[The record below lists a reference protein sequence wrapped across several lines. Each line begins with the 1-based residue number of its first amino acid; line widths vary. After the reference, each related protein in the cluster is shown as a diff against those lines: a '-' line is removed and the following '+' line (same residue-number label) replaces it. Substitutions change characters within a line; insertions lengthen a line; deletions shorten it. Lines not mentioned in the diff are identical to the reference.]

1 MAEQDVPAPASQRGL
16 ICGFDGGSTPEFY
29 IDRPV
34 AFWGP
39 EKFAVVIVVKR
50 EEGWQSLGAIWH
62 TDREP
67 NPIDIGY
74 ESSEAIRYELYELT
88 GEAKRDH
95 GARIATYVF
104 KERL

>member
-1 MAEQDVPAPASQRGL
+1 MVEQDVPAPQRGL
-16 ICGFDGGSTPEFY
+16 ICGFDGGTTPEFY

-50 EEGWQSLGAIWH
+50 ADGWHSLGAIWH

-74 ESSEAIRYELYELT
+74 ESSEALRYELYELT
-88 GEAKRDH
+88 GEAKRGDT
-95 GARIATYVF
+95 GARLATYVF